1 MRKTLF
7 IALALACLLLP
18 AEAKKKVRVH
28 TIGDS
33 TMADYAEN
41 TTRTRG
47 WGEMFQEFF
56 TDDVEVMNYAR
67 GGRSTRS
74 FINEGLWD
82 KVKANIE
89 KGDYV
94 LIQFAHNDEKGGGTY
109 SDDGRGTD
117 PWGHYKANLERY
129 VDETRALGGI
139 PVLVTPIVRRYFI
152 SDGTISAK
160 GCHNLSASPADSTLD
175 YVFVM
180 KRVAAEK
187 EVLLIDHT
195 ALTKAFVEKLGSEKT
210 TALIYVPTDGT
221 HTQATGAALYAQMV
235 AADLKKQGILKRA
248 VRPDAP
254 IVLNPETLDFKSLYV
269 GDEARLCFDFVGLA
283 LPTQSG
289 TVTLTAPEG
298 MTLASRPD
306 APKQRQ
312 IEIPYTDGK
321 LWNQCFYLYFT
332 PTRAGK
338 VSDQVTIACGKVKRT
353 IPVTAECKV
362 VSKETPKKIRI
373 QKRTLKGLQED
384 SLGLTIEKGRWP
396 ADIDES
402 GSRYVEYFIKGL
414 KKSFTVRQVSFTLTG
429 RVAYRAAATKSSD
442 FYPRLDLGE
451 NQRPSEAV
459 QKIVLPVNITVK
471 PGERLGIRIFP
482 WSTEASDSLHF
493 DITDFTLEGMEIE

>member
-117 PWGHYKANLERY
+117 PWGHYKANLDRY
-129 VDETRALGGI
+129 VDETRSLGGI
-139 PVLVTPIVRRYFI
+139 PVLVTPIVRRYFT

-160 GCHNLSASPADSTLD
+160 GCHNLSTSPADSTLD

-187 EVLLIDHT
+187 EVPLIDHT

-248 VRPDAP
+248 V
-254 IVLNPETLDFKSLYV
+254 
-269 GDEARLCFDFVGLA
+269 
-283 LPTQSG
+283 
-289 TVTLTAPEG
+289 
-298 MTLASRPD
+298 RPD